1 MLEMENV
8 SSVLWCIY
16 FSLRACMDSKQ
27 WGFVGL
33 ELRCAGCLL
42 CVGMQKN
49 CLYLKHQFGFS
60 LFGFDCGFPCLL
72 FLSWKLL
79 RLASKTST
87 KMTNGHL
94 VWGVGGE
101 RTDRYCDLILFKC
114 PKKLSLK
121 KKINPKSTLESTLRL
136 PLNRRNAKDVTWK
149 IFIKGASC
157 SRLSQSLS
165 ALSLCSRHIAC
176 CLLTLQF
183 YFTK

>member
-1 MLEMENV
+1 M
-8 SSVLWCIY
+8 
-16 FSLRACMDSKQ
+16 
-27 WGFVGL
+27 GFCGFGVKVCWLPVVCGN
-33 ELRCAGCLL
+33 GY
-42 CVGMQKN
+42 MQKN

-121 KKINPKSTLESTLRL
+121 KKKLIPRAPWRALFVYHWTEEMQKTWLERFL
-136 PLNRRNAKDVTWK
+136 
-149 IFIKGASC
+149 
-157 SRLSQSLS
+157 
-165 ALSLCSRHIAC
+165 
-176 CLLTLQF
+176 
-183 YFTK
+183 